1 MCDWSFPLVCSTRD
15 GIQDPHAPPDLC
27 NSLKSKILSKVLVPN
42 FSWVH
47 KGYQERGTTHS
58 FAGRNTFEWQNRVL
72 CCKLPFHLKLMFL
85 VRAAFCP
92 WEKSFAMFVL
102 LSGQE
107 LAQHLGNITQ
117 LMSLLA
123 DDVTVLINMHLGE
136 VEDRFALCKGGEW
149 TQEEK
154 ATVQPSCP
162 QISKGHVYVLDCLF
176 LHCMFDW
183 WGVCPWKHGKIAIRY
198 MTFATESEPALYFLF
213 VFSNLSSYRRGQ
225 DRQRKVPWGLGEAD
239 MSHSSSQS
247 MRLQRFQGASSG
259 KMETTPFGG
268 CRFSRISWKKP
279 KKTGQWD
286 LKESQAKGKSQAAG
300 LLNVWRKKKKSG
312 RKWRAGNDSGDK
324 VLGMI
329 EKESVDPS
337 THCHT
342 PRWSAYNGSHPRGRH
357 RLPEAS
363 WVGRLERW
371 VSSGFRRDPVSAS
384 KEESYQGRDAM
395 FTSGLHMQLHMCSP
409 TYTLAHVPDTHIHG
423 KKQK

>member
-58 FAGRNTFEWQNRVL
+58 FVGRNTFEWQNRVL

-123 DDVTVLINMHLGE
+123 DDATVLINMHLGE

-176 LHCMFDW
+176 FHCLFDW
-183 WGVCPWKHGKIAIRY
+183 WGVSPWKHGKIAIRY

-225 DRQRKVPWGLGEAD
+225 DRQWKVPWGLGEAG

-259 KMETTPFGG
+259 KMETTPFGNV
-268 CRFSRISWKKP
+268 
-279 KKTGQWD
+279 D
-286 LKESQAKGKSQAAG
+286 SQGYPGRSP
-300 LLNVWRKKKKSG
+300 RKQ
-312 RKWRAGNDSGDK
+312 DSGISKK
-324 VLGMI
+324 VRPRANPKLQGSWMFEEKRRNLGENEGLAM
-329 EKESVDPS
+329 
-337 THCHT
+337 T
-342 PRWSAYNGSHPRGRH
+342 
-357 RLPEAS
+357 
-363 WVGRLERW
+363 
-371 VSSGFRRDPVSAS
+371 
-384 KEESYQGRDAM
+384 QGIK
-395 FTSGLHMQLHMCSP
+395 CSEW
-409 TYTLAHVPDTHIHG
+409 
-423 KKQK
+423 